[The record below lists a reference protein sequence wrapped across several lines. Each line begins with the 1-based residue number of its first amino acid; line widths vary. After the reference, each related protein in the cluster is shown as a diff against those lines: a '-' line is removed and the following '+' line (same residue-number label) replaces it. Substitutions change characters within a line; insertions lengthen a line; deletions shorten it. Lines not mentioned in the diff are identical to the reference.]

1 MMDNGIVMAEN
12 RCQRARNDYMGCAG
26 GDTNASVVRRAREMT
41 SRDVAVPSAPHRMPG
56 MT

>member
-26 GDTNASVVRRAREMT
+26 GDTNASVVR
-41 SRDVAVPSAPHRMPG
+41 
-56 MT
+56 